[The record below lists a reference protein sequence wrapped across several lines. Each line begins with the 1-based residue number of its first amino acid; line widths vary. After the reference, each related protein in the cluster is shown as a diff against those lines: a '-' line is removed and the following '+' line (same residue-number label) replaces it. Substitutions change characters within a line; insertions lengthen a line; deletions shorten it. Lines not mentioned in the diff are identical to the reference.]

1 MKNYAPIIGLMLI
14 ASSASV
20 NASIDPITMQNG
32 MGMTKMMPI
41 MAPIMSP
48 AVSRA
53 DFVKNVI
60 ETLGTQS
67 MQCRRAFNYSDVKN
81 NAHYA
86 AALQVASCSE
96 LVKGNPDGS
105 FKPNQAITYAEAAKI
120 LTLAFNLPMTREM
133 YPNWYGGY
141 VQTLNRLEANPR
153 NDMQPS
159 DIISLVEMDFM
170 IQALTKA
177 EMSNEEFEMMT
188 DYVGLSIEGAMALA
202 EINNVPFRVTMRD
215 GQFLPATLDYRI
227 GRINAS
233 VENDIVVDYTVEG
246 QEEINNEEPEM
257 IADYVGLTLEDA
269 MTLAEANNVP
279 FRVVKL
285 DDRVQPTTRDF
296 RIGRINASVK
306 NGIVTSFEVEGG
318 Q

>member
-1 MKNYAPIIGLMLI
+1 
-14 ASSASV
+14 
-20 NASIDPITMQNG
+20 
-32 MGMTKMMPI
+32 
-41 MAPIMSP
+41 
-48 AVSRA
+48 
-53 DFVKNVI
+53 
-60 ETLGTQS
+60 
-67 MQCRRAFNYSDVKN
+67 
-81 NAHYA
+81 
-86 AALQVASCSE
+86 
-96 LVKGNPDGS
+96 
-105 FKPNQAITYAEAAKI
+105 
-120 LTLAFNLPMTREM
+120 
-133 YPNWYGGY
+133 
-141 VQTLNRLEANPR
+141 
-153 NDMQPS
+153 
-159 DIISLVEMDFM
+159 
-170 IQALTKA
+170 
-177 EMSNEEFEMMT
+177 
-188 DYVGLSIEGAMALA
+188 
-202 EINNVPFRVTMRD
+202 MRD